1 VNIPRTFD
9 LNPGVVSKLK
19 TPLLALA
26 VLGWVASIIGWALEP
41 TRTQF
46 YFSYL
51 VAFVYFVSLSIGA
64 LFFVM
69 IQHLTG
75 AGWSVVVRRLAETV
89 MTNMWVL
96 APLFIPLMIGMF
108 SHAPE
113 MHSYYEWRD
122 AALVEQDALLKAKKG
137 YLNLPFFF
145 VRAAIYLII
154 WCLFSWA
161 LYRCSI
167 RQDADG
173 NPEWTRRAAKWSA
186 PGVPLLILSATF
198 AAFDWLMSLA
208 PHWYSTI
215 FGVYFFSGSGVAFI
229 ALLIVLAVWLRS
241 NNVLSDVIT
250 VEHYHDLGKLLF
262 AFNVFWTYIAF
273 SQYFLIWYA
282 NLPEETVWFKDRQV
296 GSWLFV
302 SLLIVFGHFVLPFI
316 ALLTRAA
323 KRHPVALPAVA
334 GWMLFIQYV
343 DIYWMAMPVLHKAGL
358 RIHWLDAAT
367 LLAVGG
373 TVGFFFL
380 KRLASHSVIPV
391 RDPYLGE
398 SLEFENA

>member
-19 TPLLALA
+19 TPLLALG
-26 VLGWVASIIGWALEP
+26 VLGWVASIIGWVMAP
-41 TRTQF
+41 TQF

-96 APLFIPLMIGMF
+96 APLFIPLMVGMF

-113 MHSYYEWRD
+113 MHAYFEWRD
-122 AALVEQDALLKAKKG
+122 AALVEQDALLRAKKG

-145 VRAAIYLII
+145 VRAAIYLIV

-161 LYRCSI
+161 LYRLSI
-167 RQDADG
+167 KQDADG
-173 NPEWTRRAAKWSA
+173 NPDWTRKAAKWSA
-186 PGVPLLILSATF
+186 PGVPLLILTATF

-215 FGVYFFSGSGVAFI
+215 FGVYFFAGSGVAFI
-229 ALLIVLAVWLRS
+229 ALLIILAVWLRS
-241 NNVLSDVIT
+241 QGILSDVIT

-262 AFNVFWTYIAF
+262 AFNVFWTYVAF

-282 NLPEETVWFKDRQV
+282 NLPEETFWFKDRQV
-296 GSWLFV
+296 GSWLYV
-302 SLLIVFGHFVLPFI
+302 SLLILFGHFVLPFL

-323 KRHPVALPAVA
+323 KRHPIALPAVA
-334 GWMLFIQYV
+334 AWMLFIQYA
-343 DIYWMAMPVLHKAGL
+343 DIYWIAMPALHKAGV
-358 RIHWLDAAT
+358 RIHWLDFAT
-367 LLAVGG
+367 WLAIGG
-373 TVGFFFL
+373 TVGFVFL
-380 KRLASHSVIPV
+380 TRLGRHSIVPV
-391 RDPYLGE
+391 RDPYLAE